1 MNYDLGCLAVALSP
15 SDTLIEK
22 SNKNNNSNSR
32 TAYKSYEDDLDRLRD
47 SLTSKAISSV
57 HLASEKNYEDLESIC
72 ESIHSVVNINLSSA
86 SESRRKILNAL
97 FARVPQQDR
106 GSKEPRENHHLQ
118 KNVFRIA
125 STCTLDR
132 QQSKSK
138 KSSRGRTSHAKAM
151 SELEVQKMPFVR
163 DELDKLCIE
172 EYAEIFENF
181 LVCDDCPEINEAED
195 GTEDT
200 KKRRGCMEK

>member
-1 MNYDLGCLAVALSP
+1 M
-15 SDTLIEK
+15 
-22 SNKNNNSNSR
+22 
-32 TAYKSYEDDLDRLRD
+32 
-47 SLTSKAISSV
+47 
-57 HLASEKNYEDLESIC
+57 
-72 ESIHSVVNINLSSA
+72 NINFSSA
-86 SESRRKILNAL
+86 SESRRKILERSVY
-97 FARVPQQDR
+97 RVPQQDR
-106 GSKEPRENHHLQ
+106 GIERTSRKSPSS

-151 SELEVQKMPFVR
+151 SELEVQNVFVR

-200 KKRRGCMEK
+200 KKRRVAAWKNNNGGKKWGSGCTQSCSFFLAKSFRYIINVRARFSQIEDIEKKRKFLLCLGLIN